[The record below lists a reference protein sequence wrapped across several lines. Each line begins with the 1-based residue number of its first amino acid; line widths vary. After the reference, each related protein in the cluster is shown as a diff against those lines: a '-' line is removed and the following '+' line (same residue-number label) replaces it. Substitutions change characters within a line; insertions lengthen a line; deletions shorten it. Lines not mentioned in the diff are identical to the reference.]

1 MIYVT
6 SGAMQNEIIHLL
18 ENTDAELSYTFVSK
32 KGLKLAFEVNTED
45 LEKAVDLAKKI
56 IKESDLGKTLYFQV
70 TQ

>member
-45 LEKAVDLAKKI
+45 LKKAVDLAKKI